1 MELED
6 KLNTLIGLNE
16 KLSVFTDLKRD
27 VKENQSFVRE
37 SEEGR
42 EVLQV
47 TITKTAESLKEDTLT
62 KVQYQN
68 SLLEEIKSLKEHIQR
83 QEELA
88 AETRQAHLAEID
100 EIGRKNAQN
109 VLRIN
114 EDHAV
119 EINHK
124 NKVIEQLNVDIE
136 RNRRE
141 YHLSLTSLTKEKEE
155 QRSQNEIKIN
165 ELEMSLRKCQQTIV
179 KLESVV
185 LELNTRLSQ
194 KQDVEKQLK

>member
-37 SEEGR
+37 SEDGR

-88 AETRQAHLAEID
+88 AKTRQEHLAEID

-119 EINHK
+119 EISHK

-141 YHLSLTSLTKEKEE
+141 YHLSLTSLTSEKEE
-155 QRSQNEIKIN
+155 
-165 ELEMSLRKCQQTIV
+165 
-179 KLESVV
+179 
-185 LELNTRLSQ
+185 
-194 KQDVEKQLK
+194 